1 MAAQKEY
8 LYKVY
13 DQLDNYIGVW
23 NDVVSDYGTSEQIN
37 SAGSTVKVVLARP
50 ADDFGEGI
58 DVDFD
63 YVVRIYA
70 IDADEVNGTPLFT
83 GYISSYTP
91 VFDDDEKVE
100 IDVWGF
106 GAKLD
111 SFIIQDGEL
120 ADVVQDSSNTS
131 YNSGY
136 NIPGA
141 GYVRSIAQT
150 FQPTTSGDMS
160 RIDLKLQSLYD
171 HATTAYLILR
181 DGTPA
186 ATEPGGYDDESASLA
201 TATAAISPD
210 AVSTYSF
217 NFSTAVPVIAG
228 DTYWF
233 EVYAKYD
240 GWAYSGS
247 GPYATIAV
255 YATTIDPYADGQLYL
270 GDKSPMVGGTPS
282 NPNGAGQSY
291 YTAQTGKDI
300 WFTTYQNTGSTTAAY
315 NSYDPS
321 DILRAILDDYV
332 SRGGVVNYD
341 VDSIE
346 DTGTVVSYTFNTN
359 TVWEGMKKCLELA
372 PAGWYLYIDQSTNLV
387 HFHPKA
393 NVSDYEFTMG
403 KDIITISPEKRTEDI
418 KNIIYFTGG
427 GDPPLFRVYTAP
439 DSIELYGPKVHRY
452 VDQRVTVAATA
463 TAIANSILDESRAPE
478 LRLSVTVLDN
488 SLDPVRGMDI
498 ESITL
503 GQMIGIRN
511 VEGYGPTLWDISE
524 WDVDYWDFNIQDL
537 SSPVLQIVRIE
548 RTPDKAT
555 IFCSTTPPDVS
566 KRIEDINR
574 NLEASQTVNNPAV
587 AE

>member
-50 ADDFGEGI
+50 ADDFGEGV

-63 YVVRIYA
+63 YIVRIYA
-70 IDADEVNGTPLFT
+70 IDADEVNGEPQFT

-111 SFIIQDGEL
+111 SFMIQGGEL
-120 ADVVQDSSNTS
+120 ADVTQTSSDIS
-131 YNSGY
+131 YNVGF
-136 NIPGA
+136 NVPGIS
-141 GYVRSIAQT
+141 YVRSVAQT
-150 FQPTTSGDMS
+150 FVAATTGDVNKIEL
-160 RIDLKLQSLYD
+160 RLQAQFG

-181 DGTPA
+181 TGTPA
-186 ATEPGGYDDESASLA
+186 AVETFSYENEGTSLG
-201 TATAAISPD
+201 TATAN
-210 AVSTYSF
+210 VSASEIDVYAF
-217 NFSTAVPVIAG
+217 NFATPVAVEAG
-228 DTYWF
+228 TTYWF
-233 EVYAKYD
+233 EVYSIYD
-240 GWAYSGS
+240 GWEYSGS
-247 GPYATIAV
+247 GPFAEIAV
-255 YATTIDPYADGQLYL
+255 YATTLNPYGNGGLYL
-270 GDKSPMVGGTPS
+270 GDKSPTIMGS
-282 NPNGAGQSY
+282 QESY
-291 YTAQTGKDI
+291 YTEQTGKDLY
-300 WFTTYQNTGSTTAAY
+300 FVVYQTTGSTTLAY
-315 NSYDPS
+315 NSFDPS
-321 DILRAILDDYV
+321 DILRDILDDYQ
-332 SRGGVVNYD
+332 SRGGSVYYD
-341 VDSIE
+341 ETSIE
-346 DTGTVVSYTFNTN
+346 DTGTTVSYTFNTN

-463 TAIANSILDESRAPE
+463 TAIANSLLDENRAPE

-488 SLDPVRGMDI
+488 SLDPVRGMNI

-548 RTPDKAT
+548 RSPNKCT

>member
-23 NDVVSDYGTSEQIN
+23 NDVVSEYGTSEQIN
-37 SAGSTVKVVLARP
+37 SAGSTVRVVLARP

-63 YVVRIYA
+63 YIVRIYA

-100 IDVWGF
+100 IDIWGF

-111 SFIIQDGEL
+111 SFIIQGGEL
-120 ADVVQDSSNTS
+120 TDVAQTSSNITR
-131 YNSGY
+131 
-136 NIPGA
+136 NIGLQPGSPA
-141 GYVRSIAQT
+141 IARVEAQT
-150 FQPTTSGDMS
+150 FEA
-160 RIDLKLQSLYD
+160 
-171 HATTAYLILR
+171 ATTGSINRIEVKLNAVYASTTAKMIVR
-181 DGTPA
+181 SGTPA
-186 ATEPGGYDDESASLA
+186 ATENFSYDVDGATLGIA
-201 TATAAISPD
+201 TANITIGAQ
-210 AVSTYSF
+210 AVYSF
-217 NFSTAVPVIAG
+217 NFATPIDVAAG
-228 DTYWF
+228 ETYWF
-233 EVYAKYD
+233 EVQCTDTNLFGGFYNAIQI
-240 GWAYSGS
+240 GCSTVG
-247 GPYATIAV
+247 G
-255 YATTIDPYADGQLYL
+255 YADGVQYY
-270 GDKSPMVGGTPS
+270 GDKYPTFMGSDY
-282 NPNGAGQSY
+282 SY
-291 YTAQTGKDI
+291 YTIRTGEDLWFNVYQT
-300 WFTTYQNTGSTTAAY
+300 TGSTTVAY

-332 SRGGVVNYD
+332 SRGGNVTYD

-359 TVWEGMKKCLELA
+359 TIWEGIKKCLELA

-463 TAIANSILDESRAPE
+463 TAIANSILDENRAPE

-548 RTPDKAT
+548 RSPNKCT

>member
-63 YVVRIYA
+63 YIVRIYA
-70 IDADEVNGTPLFT
+70 IDADEVNGTPRFT

-111 SFIIQDGEL
+111 SFIIQGGEL
-120 ADVVQDSSNTS
+120 TDVAQTSSNLA
-131 YNSGY
+131 YNTGLTNTIAIISAAQSFEAATTG
-136 NIPGA
+136 
-141 GYVRSIAQT
+141 SIN
-150 FQPTTSGDMS
+150 
-160 RIDLKLQSLYD
+160 RIELQLQS
-171 HATTAYLILR
+171 TNPTSVTAYFILR
-181 DGTPA
+181 SGTPA
-186 ATEPGGYDDESASLA
+186 ATEYFGLGDEGTYLA
-201 TATAAISPD
+201 YTSVTVAPAAID
-210 AVSTYSF
+210 TYSF
-217 NFSTAVPVIAG
+217 NFATPVDVVAG
-228 DTYWF
+228 ETYWF
-233 EVYAKYD
+233 EVWTEDPAPINPPYTALQVR
-240 GWAYSGS
+240 YSS
-247 GPYATIAV
+247 V
-255 YATTIDPYADGQLYL
+255 NPYADGAMYI
-270 GDKSPMVGGTPS
+270 GTK
-282 NPNGAGQSY
+282 NPEIMGHIESY
-291 YTAQTGKDI
+291 YSLQAGADLWFNVYQT
-300 WFTTYQNTGSTTAAY
+300 TGSTTVAY

-463 TAIANSILDESRAPE
+463 TAIANSILDENRAPE

-488 SLDPVRGMDI
+488 SLDPVRGMNI

-548 RTPDKAT
+548 RSPNKCT